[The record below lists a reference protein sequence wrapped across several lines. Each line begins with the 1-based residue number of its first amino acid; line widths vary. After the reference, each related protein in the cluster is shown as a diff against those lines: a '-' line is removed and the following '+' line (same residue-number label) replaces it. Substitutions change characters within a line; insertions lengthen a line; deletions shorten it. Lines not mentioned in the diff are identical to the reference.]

1 MKEKYW
7 VPAIERADK
16 VLKQIGEFPN
26 QLRLIEL
33 SKRVDMNKSSLFS
46 LLNTLETLKWVT
58 KEDGDTYSLGPA
70 LGAIGSAYFRQ
81 FNILQSFYKE
91 ASQSVTKI
99 NEHIQL
105 GILDEGDVVYL
116 GKMEGDSRVRLITD
130 PGMRFPAYASAI
142 GKIQLTPYSK
152 AEIAEIF
159 PDKWEK
165 KTPFT
170 ISDIEDLYDDVQ
182 QAKKNG
188 YAIENQEAS
197 LGFHCVAAPIHNFE
211 NKIIAGV
218 SFTMMTNSWEQ
229 KKDSAREEII
239 KLADRLSQLA
249 GCTGA
254 PKEIIK

>member
-33 SKRVDMNKSSLFS
+33 SKRVDINKSSLFS

-91 ASQSVTKI
+91 ASQSVAKI

-142 GKIQLTPYSK
+142 GKIQLTRYAK
-152 AEIAEIF
+152 AELEEMY
-159 PDKWEK
+159 PKQWEP

-170 ISDIEDLYDDVQ
+170 ISNINVLNDNVQ
-182 QAKKNG
+182 QAKKDG

-197 LGFHCVAAPIHNFE
+197 LGFHCVAAPVYNFE

-218 SFTMMTNSWEQ
+218 SFTMMTTSWEQ

-239 KLADRLSQLA
+239 QLASRLSQLA
-249 GCTGA
+249 GFTGEQ
-254 PKEIIK
+254 KQMIE